1 MLSNEIFF
9 QNFINVLIE
18 KLLKLSK
25 FNTSMDIRISA
36 IECIRSM
43 TSYPPYLLTAVK
55 QDVLMGLITALDDH
69 KRLVRAEAVKTR
81 TAWFLLGSPIDSSK

>member
-1 MLSNEIFF
+1 
-9 QNFINVLIE
+9 
-18 KLLKLSK
+18 
-25 FNTSMDIRISA
+25 MDVRISS
-36 IECIRSM
+36 IDCINAM
-43 TSYPPYLLTAVK
+43 TGYPPHLLTTVK